1 MREDRDPE
9 GASGQGA
16 IEMSGTHLITLAMTC
31 AVFVNLSATAS
42 ELDRGE
48 VVYNETCIAC
58 HGGDGSG
65 SLPGVPGLAG
75 KTGPLSAEDA
85 VVLKRMA
92 EGFQSPGSP
101 MEMPPRGGDP
111 ALSDADLKAVLEY
124 MRKAFQGAM

>member
-1 MREDRDPE
+1 
-9 GASGQGA
+9 
-16 IEMSGTHLITLAMTC
+16 MSGTHLITLAMTC

-42 ELDRGE
+42 EFDRGE
-48 VVYNETCIAC
+48 MVYNETCIAC

-65 SLPGVPGLAG
+65 SLPGVPSLAG

-124 MRKAFQGAM
+124 MRKGFLGAR

>member
-1 MREDRDPE
+1 
-9 GASGQGA
+9 
-16 IEMSGTHLITLAMTC
+16 MSGTHLIMLAMTC
-31 AVFVNLSATAS
+31 TVFVNLSATAS
-42 ELDRGE
+42 ELRGE
-48 VVYNETCIAC
+48 VVYNKTCIAC
-58 HGGDGSG
+58 HGSDGSG

-75 KTGPLSAEDA
+75 KTGPLSQEDA

-124 MRKAFQGAM
+124 MRKAFLGAR